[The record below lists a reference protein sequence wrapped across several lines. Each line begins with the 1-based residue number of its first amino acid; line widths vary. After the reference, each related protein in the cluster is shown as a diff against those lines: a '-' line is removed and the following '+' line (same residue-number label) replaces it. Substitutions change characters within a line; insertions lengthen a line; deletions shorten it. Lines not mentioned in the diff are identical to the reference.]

1 MELRHLRY
9 FATLA
14 ETLHFTKAAE
24 RCHVTQST
32 LSHQIKQLED
42 ELDVKLFD
50 RVGKKI
56 FLTEV
61 GDRLLTEVIQALKQ
75 IDLAVNAIQTP
86 PVHISGHIR
95 IGTTYSVNTNLLPRC
110 ISDFLARHKDIR
122 VSVEELSQSEILK
135 ALEND
140 QLDLGIA
147 YKPDGES
154 TLWFD
159 PLYTEEMVLIVA
171 KEHLLAKRKKVRMIE
186 LNNVRMVLLSKV
198 FGTRQK
204 LDYYF
209 KTIAAEPLV
218 IAEMNAIAPIV
229 ELVRNTD
236 LAGIVAKT
244 AIHDNSDVCAIPLEN
259 PRPTRTTGLLW
270 KKGKTDET
278 VVKEFT
284 NVIRNVLNG
293 TSSNLI

>member
-42 ELDVKLFD
+42 ELDVQLFD
-50 RVGKKI
+50 RVGKKVI
-56 FLTEV
+56 LTEV
-61 GDRLLTEVIQALKQ
+61 GDRLLADIIPALKQ

-86 PVHISGHIR
+86 LLHISGHIR
-95 IGTTYSVNTNLLPRC
+95 IGATYSVNSNLLPRC
-110 ISDFLARHKDIR
+110 ISEFLTRHPDIR
-122 VSVEELSQSEILK
+122 VQVEELPQSEILL

-140 QLDLGIA
+140 RLDLGIA
-147 YKPDGES
+147 YKPEGENS
-154 TLWFD
+154 LWFD

-171 KEHLLAKRKKVRMIE
+171 KDHIFAKRKKIRMVE
-186 LNNVRMVLLSKV
+186 LHNVRMVLLARI

-204 LDYYF
+204 LDDCF
-209 KTIAAEPLV
+209 QSVGAEPLV

-229 ELVRNTD
+229 ELVKNTD

-244 AIHDNSDVCAIPLEN
+244 AIYDHAGICAIPLES

-270 KKGKTDET
+270 KRGKTDET
-278 VVKEFT
+278 VVKEFAT
-284 NVIRNVLNG
+284 VIRNVLK
-293 TSSNLI
+293 S